1 MQTADTTNVKTA
13 IKNMTLISYGF
24 MLLMFVLIGCLHMAT
39 PLLVALLGMFAL
51 LTMSVNPRL
60 PKWSIVTIFLLI
72 TAGVLLGLVHF
83 VREAFASIPTIADNT
98 IPALL
103 NWAKKQEV
111 ELPFT
116 DYESLKQSLLDF
128 LQSSASMET
137 VRSLGALAKFAS
149 LEIVFLLAGIVV
161 AVSLYLN
168 PQTEL
173 GRPANAA
180 PDNLYALFCDA
191 LSARFRLLYHSFAT
205 VMGAQITISAIN
217 TVLTAIF
224 VLSVDLPH
232 PAFVIGATFLC
243 GLLPVIGNLISNTVI
258 VAVAFTVS
266 PTMAILALAFL
277 VTIHKL
283 EYFLNSKIIGS
294 RIRNPVWLMLLS
306 LIIGEKLLGLAG
318 MILAP
323 VLLHYIK
330 SEISAI
336 KLPDPEPAAADEA
349 KAK

>member
-1 MQTADTTNVKTA
+1 MTTTDTAV
-13 IKNMTLISYGF
+13 KNMKLISYGF
-24 MLLMFVLIGCLHMAT
+24 MLTMFVLVASLHMAT
-39 PLLVALLGMFAL
+39 PLLVALLGMFSL
-51 LTMSVNPRL
+51 RTMSVTPQVSK
-60 PKWSIVTIFLLI
+60 PFVVVIFLLI
-72 TAGVLLGLVHF
+72 TAGVLYGLAHF
-83 VREAFASIPTIADNT
+83 VREAFASIPVIADKS
-98 IPALL
+98 IPAIII
-103 NWAKKQEV
+103 WAKSHDV
-111 ELPFT
+111 DMPFTFT
-116 DYESLKQSLLDF
+116 DYDSLKQSLVDL

-137 VRSLGALAKFAS
+137 IKGIGAFAKRAS
-149 LEIVFLLAGIVV
+149 MEIVFLLAGIVV
-161 AVSLYLN
+161 AVSLFLN

-191 LSARFRLLYHSFAT
+191 LAARFHLLYQSFAT

-217 TVLTAIF
+217 TALTAVF
-224 VLSVDLPH
+224 VLSVGLPH

-243 GLLPVIGNLISNTVI
+243 GLLPVIGNLISNTFI

-266 PTMAILALAFL
+266 PMMAILSLSFL

-283 EYFLNSKIIGS
+283 EYFLNSKIIGA

-306 LIIGEKLLGLAG
+306 LILGEKLMGLAG

-323 VLLHYIK
+323 VILHYIK

-336 KLPDPEPAAADEA
+336 KLPVAAVPESA
-349 KAK
+349 KSPDAG

>member
-1 MQTADTTNVKTA
+1 MTTTDTTV
-13 IKNMTLISYGF
+13 KNMKLISYGF
-24 MLLMFVLIGCLHMAT
+24 MLTMFVLVASLHMAT

-51 LTMSVNPRL
+51 RTMSVTNQVSKPFVV
-60 PKWSIVTIFLLI
+60 IIFLLI
-72 TAGVLLGLVHF
+72 TAGVLYGLAHF
-83 VREAFASIPTIADNT
+83 IREAFNSIPVIADKS
-98 IPALL
+98 IPAILK
-103 NWAKKQEV
+103 WAKANDV
-111 ELPFT
+111 DLPFT
-116 DYESLKQSLLDF
+116 DYDSLKQSLVDL
-128 LQSSASMET
+128 LQSSAGMET
-137 VRSLGALAKFAS
+137 IKGIGAFAKRAS
-149 LEIVFLLAGIVV
+149 MEIVFLFAGIVV
-161 AVSLYLN
+161 AVSLFLN

-191 LSARFRLLYHSFAT
+191 LAARFHLLYQSFAT

-217 TVLTAIF
+217 TALTAIF
-224 VLSVDLPH
+224 VLSVGLPH

-243 GLLPVIGNLISNTVI
+243 GLIPVIGNLISNTFI
-258 VAVAFTVS
+258 VAVAFTVT
-266 PTMAILALAFL
+266 PTMAILSLIFL

-306 LIIGEKLLGLAG
+306 LILGEKLMGLAG

-330 SEISAI
+330 CEISAM
-336 KLPDPEPAAADEA
+336 KLPAAAESA
-349 KAK
+349 KPPAAG